1 MTNEERLIQFEKMKE
16 SIEVQHE
23 DVLSKLDKLR
33 AEGRQKSATYQQL
46 LGNKMTFENMLKLYE
61 IYDIDRET
69 R

>member
-1 MTNEERLIQFEKMKE
+1 MTNEERLIQFEKMKT
-16 SIEVQHE
+16 SIEAQHE

-61 IYDIDRET
+61 LYDID
-69 R
+69 

>member
-61 IYDIDRET
+61 IYDID
-69 R
+69 